1 MNAARATVPANQYD
15 CCVLILTV
23 IQGPDKG
30 RTFQLPDHEPQLIGR
45 SGEALPISDT
55 TVSRRH
61 AEMTPD
67 GGAWYIRD
75 LQSQNGTYIN
85 AERIKDRVRLRPGDQ
100 IRVGATLMVF
110 GFTETSDPEIVR
122 LAKPDQVDAS
132 IEQTLAGDVLS
143 PKFASNANEDSLVM
157 SEPEPRAAAA
167 THLRV
172 IYQLTSLTSQL
183 TDRSELL
190 KSVMEM
196 VFREFKPE
204 RGFIVL
210 TKPGDI
216 EKSRPAVV
224 KYRVAP
230 ANEEEALIHVPR
242 TILQHVLRKGEGVLS
257 SNAMNDPRFASGDSV
272 QRMHVRSA
280 ICAPIS
286 FRGNTFGAIYIDSTL
301 ANYTFTAEQL
311 ALMNAVGQH
320 TGLALANAEGYA
332 RRLQTERLA
341 AVGETVASLSHS
353 IKNILQGIRGGADVV
368 ELGLKK
374 DDLKIA
380 KGGWDIFKRNLDRIS
395 SLTSNMLAYSRHR
408 KPEVELTK
416 IQQVVD
422 DCLELLKT
430 ATDAK
435 HVAVIVDID
444 SEMPPIAIDPALM
457 HQALLNLLTNAV
469 EAVEPEKGVVT
480 IRATFTIAPSG
491 SAPAQVS
498 ARPAEQSGAVSGG
511 LSAQS
516 GTLWAIIDVIDN
528 GPGIAKGKQHWIFQ
542 PFNTTKGLRGTG
554 LGLPVAKRVAED
566 HRGTLTVESDE
577 GKGSVFR
584 MTVPADPVA
593 LIDPSATTGEKDG
606 RGRGI

>member
-1 MNAARATVPANQYD
+1 
-15 CCVLILTV
+15 VLILTV

-30 RTFQLPDHEPQLIGR
+30 RTFQLPDNEPQLIGR
-45 SGEALPISDT
+45 SGEALPLTDT

-67 GGAWYIRD
+67 SGAWYIRD

-85 AERIKDRVRLRPGDQ
+85 ADRIKDRVRLRSGDQ

-110 GFTETSDPEIVR
+110 GYTETSDPEIVK
-122 LAKPDQVDAS
+122 LAKPGQVEAS
-132 IEQTLAGDVLS
+132 IEHTLAGDVLS
-143 PKFASNANEDSLVM
+143 PRSRVNPNEESLVM
-157 SEPEPRAAAA
+157 AEPEPRAAAA
-167 THLRV
+167 AHLRV

-183 TDRSELL
+183 TDRTELL

-210 TKPGDI
+210 TKTGEI

-224 KYRVAP
+224 KYRTAP
-230 ANEEEALIHVPR
+230 ASEEDARIHVPR
-242 TILQHVLRKGEGVLS
+242 TILQHVIKKAEGVLS
-257 SNAMNDPRFASGDSV
+257 SNAMNDPRFQAGDSV

-286 FRGNTFGAIYIDSTL
+286 FRGTTFGAIYIDSTL

-332 RRLQTERLA
+332 RRLRTERLA

-416 IQQVVD
+416 VQQLVD
-422 DCLELLKT
+422 DCLELLKG
-430 ATDAK
+430 AADAK
-435 HVAVIVDID
+435 NVAVIVDID
-444 SEMPPIAIDPALM
+444 PEMPPIAIDPGLM

-469 EAVEPEKGVVT
+469 EAVEPQKGVVT
-480 IRATFTIAPSG
+480 VRSAFAMAPPGSVPTDFKAG
-491 SAPAQVS
+491 SAA
-498 ARPAEQSGAVSGG
+498 AGA
-511 LSAQS
+511 AQS
-516 GTLWAIIDVIDN
+516 GTLWATLEVIDN
-528 GPGIAKGKQHWIFQ
+528 GPGIAKAKQAWVFE

-566 HRGTLTVESDE
+566 HGGLLIIESDE
-577 GKGSVFR
+577 GKGSIFR
-584 MTVPADPVA
+584 MLVPADPLA
-593 LIDPSATTGEKDG
+593 AIDPSATTGERDG
-606 RGRGI
+606 GGRSKAV

>member
-1 MNAARATVPANQYD
+1 M
-15 CCVLILTV
+15 LILTV

-45 SGEALPISDT
+45 SGEALPLTDT

-67 GGAWYIRD
+67 NGTWFIRD
-75 LQSQNGTYIN
+75 LQSQNGTYVN
-85 AERIKDRVRLRPGDQ
+85 ADRIRERVRLRPGDQ
-100 IRVGATLMVF
+100 IRVGATLIVF
-110 GFTETSDPEIVR
+110 GFTETSDPDIVR
-122 LAKPDQVDAS
+122 LARPGQVEAS

-143 PKFASNANEDSLVM
+143 PKPAVNANEESLVM
-157 SEPEPRAAAA
+157 AEPEPRAAAA

-183 TDRSELL
+183 TERPELL

-216 EKSRPAVV
+216 EKTRPAVV
-224 KYRVAP
+224 KYRTPP
-230 ANEEEALIHVPR
+230 ANEEEARIHVPR
-242 TILQHVLRKGEGVLS
+242 TILQHVLKKGEGVLS
-257 SNAMNDPRFASGDSV
+257 SNAMNDPRFAAGDSV

-280 ICAPIS
+280 ICSPIS
-286 FRGNTFGAIYIDSTL
+286 FRGGTFGAIYIDSTL
-301 ANYTFTAEQL
+301 ANYTYTSEQL

-416 IQQVVD
+416 FQQIVD
-422 DCLELLKT
+422 DCIELLRPG
-430 ATDAK
+430 ATSK
-435 HVAVIVDID
+435 NVAIIVDID
-444 SEMPPIAIDPALM
+444 SELPPIAIDPGLM

-469 EAVEPEKGVVT
+469 EAVEPVKGVITV
-480 IRATFTIAPSG
+480 RAYYMMSPPG
-491 SAPAQVS
+491 SPPTPAAISQRTAQPHHS
-498 ARPAEQSGAVSGG
+498 PGSQPTGA
-511 LSAQS
+511 
-516 GTLWAIIDVIDN
+516 LWAIIDVIDN
-528 GPGIAKGKQHWIFQ
+528 GPGIAKGKQQWIFL

-554 LGLPVAKRVAED
+554 LGLAVAKRVSED
-566 HRGTLTVESDE
+566 HGGLLTVESDE
-577 GKGSVFR
+577 GKGSIFR
-584 MTVPADPVA
+584 MIVPADPVA
-593 LIDPSATTGEKDG
+593 LIDPSATTGEKDQPGKG
-606 RGRGI
+606 RSL

>member
-1 MNAARATVPANQYD
+1 M
-15 CCVLILTV
+15 LILTV

-45 SGEALPISDT
+45 SGEALPITDS

-67 GGAWYIRD
+67 SGAWYIRD
-75 LQSQNGTYIN
+75 LQSQNGTYVN

-100 IRVGATLMVF
+100 IRVGSTLFVF
-110 GFTETSDPEIVR
+110 GFTETNDPEIIR
-122 LAKPDQVDAS
+122 LAKPGQVEAS
-132 IEQTLAGDVLS
+132 IERTLAGDVLS
-143 PKFASNANEDSLVM
+143 PKSAVNANEESLVM
-157 SEPEPRAAAA
+157 AEPEPRAAAA

-183 TDRSELL
+183 TDKQELL

-210 TKPGDI
+210 TKAGDI
-216 EKSRPAVV
+216 EKARPAVV
-224 KYRVAP
+224 KYRTPP
-230 ANEEEALIHVPR
+230 ANEEEARIHVPR
-242 TILQHVLRKGEGVLS
+242 TILQHVVKKSEGVLS
-257 SNAMNDPRFASGDSV
+257 SNAMNDPRFAAGDSV

-286 FRGNTFGAIYIDSTL
+286 FRGTTFGAIYIDSTL

-395 SLTSNMLAYSRHR
+395 GLTSNMLAYSRHR

-416 IQQVVD
+416 VQQLVD
-422 DCLELLKT
+422 DCLELLRH
-430 ATDAK
+430 AAESK
-435 HVAVIVDID
+435 HVAIIVDID
-444 SEMPPIAIDPALM
+444 PEMPPIAIDPGLM
-457 HQALLNLLTNAV
+457 HQALMNLLNNAV

-480 IRATFTIAPSG
+480 VRAGYTMAPVGTPATQVKVDVTPEPPSPG
-491 SAPAQVS
+491 SQA
-498 ARPAEQSGAVSGG
+498 
-511 LSAQS
+511 
-516 GTLWAIIDVIDN
+516 GTLWAVLQVVDN
-528 GPGIAKGKQHWIFQ
+528 GPGIPKGKQHWVFE

-554 LGLPVAKRVAED
+554 LGLPVARRVAED
-566 HRGTLTVESDE
+566 HGGALVIESDE
-577 GKGSVFR
+577 GRGSVFR
-584 MTVPADPVA
+584 MLVPADPQA
-593 LIDPSATTGEKDG
+593 IIDPSATTGDRDLGG
-606 RGRGI
+606 RSRPI

>member
-1 MNAARATVPANQYD
+1 M
-15 CCVLILTV
+15 LILTV

-45 SGEALPISDT
+45 SGEALPITDT

-67 GGAWYIRD
+67 NGAWFLRD
-75 LQSQNGTYIN
+75 LQSQNGTYVN
-85 AERIKDRVRLRPGDQ
+85 ADRIKDRVRLRPGDQ

-110 GFTETSDPEIVR
+110 GFTETSDPQIVR
-122 LAKPDQVDAS
+122 LAKPGQVEAS

-143 PKFASNANEDSLVM
+143 PKFGARSQVDANEESLVM
-157 SEPEPRAAAA
+157 AEPEPRAAAA

-183 TDRSELL
+183 TDKSELL

-210 TKPGDI
+210 TKPGDM

-224 KYRVAP
+224 KYRTAP
-230 ANEEEALIHVPR
+230 ASEEDARIHVPR
-242 TILQHVLRKGEGVLS
+242 TILQQVLKKSEGVLS
-257 SNAMNDPRFASGDSV
+257 SNAMNDPRFAAGDSV

-280 ICAPIS
+280 ICSPIS

-301 ANYTFTAEQL
+301 ANYTYTSEQL

-332 RRLQTERLA
+332 RKLQTERLA

-380 KGGWDIFKRNLDRIS
+380 KGGWDIFKRNLDRIN
-395 SLTSNMLAYSRHR
+395 SLTTNMLVYSRHR
-408 KPEVELTK
+408 LPEVELTK
-416 IQQVVD
+416 LQQLVD
-422 DCLELLKT
+422 ECLELQQT
-430 ATDAK
+430 AAAAK
-435 HVAVIVDID
+435 SVAIIVDID
-444 SEMPPIAIDPALM
+444 PELPPIAIDPGLM
-457 HQALLNLLTNAV
+457 HQALLNLLTNAID
-469 EAVEPEKGVVT
+469 AVEPQRGVVT
-480 IRATFTIAPSG
+480 VRARYTMSPPGVPPTLPFKAPDSPETTPIPESG
-491 SAPAQVS
+491 GAAS
-498 ARPAEQSGAVSGG
+498 QSGA
-511 LSAQS
+511 
-516 GTLWAIIDVIDN
+516 LWVILDVIDN
-528 GPGIAKGKQHWIFQ
+528 GPGVAKGKQQWIFM

-554 LGLPVAKRVAED
+554 LGLAVAKRVAED
-566 HRGTLTVESDE
+566 HGGKLRIESDE
-577 GKGSVFR
+577 GKGSTFR
-584 MTVPADPVA
+584 IIVPADPVA
-593 LIDPSATTGEKDG
+593 LIDPSATTGDRDMPG
-606 RGRGI
+606 RSRPL